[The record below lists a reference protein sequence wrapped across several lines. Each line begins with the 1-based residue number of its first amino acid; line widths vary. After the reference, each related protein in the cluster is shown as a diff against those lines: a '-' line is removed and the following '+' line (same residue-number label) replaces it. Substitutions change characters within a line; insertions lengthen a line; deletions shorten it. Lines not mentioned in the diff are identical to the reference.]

1 MIQFLTNKKARC
13 HWKFIPTTKTT
24 LKKYGSYKPQDI
36 EKLFWRFENKA
47 ILDQEKFLSKKGIKL
62 VLCHIGNEYVLT
74 NCQKNYDGTYHGQF
88 FICDDTT
95 AKNDL
100 TAIMNAWVK
109 NINKF
114 QNAAAGALL
123 KKEDVPYNVLKG
135 MN

>member
-1 MIQFLTNKKARC
+1 MIKFETSKKSRT
-13 HWKFIPTTKTT
+13 HWKFIPIGKKL
-24 LKKYGSYKPQDI
+24 LKKYINYKPDEI
-36 EKLFWRFENKA
+36 EALFNEWQEKA
-47 ILDQEKFLSKKGIKL
+47 VLDQEKFLKKKGIKL
-62 VLCHIGNEYVLT
+62 VLCHIDNVYVLT

-88 FICDDTT
+88 FICDDPT